1 MMAPKYKAHPWH
13 GVELGDEA
21 PAVLTAFI
29 EIVPGDTV
37 KYEID
42 KESGYLKVDR
52 PQLYSSLAPA
62 PYGFIPRTYC
72 GQRIAELCASRSGKD
87 VRAGDGDPLDILV
100 LSEHRFPHGDIL
112 LQAVPIGGLR
122 LVDRREADDKIIA
135 VLRHDDV
142 YGGWSDI
149 GDCPPGLLARLR
161 HYFLTYKTMP
171 GELQRDVE
179 ITQVYG
185 RDEAH
190 EVIGAARVDYDDRF
204 TTTPG

>member
-1 MMAPKYKAHPWH
+1 MVAPNYKAHPWH

-21 PAVLTAFI
+21 PAVLTVFI

-42 KESGYLKVDR
+42 KHSGYLKVDR

-62 PYGFIPRTYC
+62 PYGFIPRTFC
-72 GQRIAELCASRSGKD
+72 GPRIAELCARRSGRD
-87 VRAGDGDPLDILV
+87 VPAGDGDPLDVCV
-100 LSEHRFPHGDIL
+100 LSEHKFPRGDIL

-122 LVDRREADDKIIA
+122 LVDRQQADDKIVA
-135 VLRHDDV
+135 VLRHDEV

-149 GDCPPGLLARLR
+149 SQCPPGLLARLQ

-171 GELQRDVE
+171 GDLPREVE
-179 ITQVYG
+179 ITEVYG
-185 RDEAH
+185 REEAY
-190 EVIGAARVDYDDRF
+190 EVIRVARADYDDRF
-204 TTTPG
+204 GTPAD